1 MRQIAALGIL
11 GAFMAVAACSNVQSQ
26 PSLLFP
32 SREITGEYYL
42 GDGLGV
48 NCSLTL
54 VEGRFNFKW
63 TGCLG
68 VYDSNTG
75 TWVLQGDIVLLK
87 PEKPNKCEGF
97 KGMNLRFI
105 PVKWGQRHYLI
116 DENEMPGFCA
126 AIRRMQLPHMR
137 GQDYVK
143 LDGGKLPPGGGDLAI
158 PERYRKYYESG
169 AITGVVASV
178 KADGLV
184 VLNVGTQQTVRPGL
198 LLAARG
204 HKRIDLEVVSVSGE
218 EVTAKTFYFWN
229 SDRLVAPADVFTTG
243 DYFCRPRGT
252 GHERLTSPPKGGSKT
267 HVESR
272 EQEPSMASKGTGT

>member
-1 MRQIAALGIL
+1 MRHIAALGIL
-11 GAFMAVAACSNVQSQ
+11 GAFMAVTACSNVQS
-26 PSLLFP
+26 PPTMLSP
-32 SREITGEYYL
+32 SREIAGEYYL

-48 NCSLTL
+48 NCYLTL

-68 VYDSNTG
+68 VYDRNTG
-75 TWVLQGDIVLLK
+75 TWELQGDVVLLK

-105 PVKWGQRHYLI
+105 PVKWGQRHYLV
-116 DENEMPGFCA
+116 DENEMQGFCS
-126 AIRRMQLPHMR
+126 AIRRMQLPHMH

-143 LDGGKLPPGGGDLAI
+143 LEGDKLPPGGGDLTI
-158 PERYRKYYESG
+158 PDRYRKYYESG
-169 AITGVVASV
+169 AITGVVAAV

-252 GHERLTSPPKGGSKT
+252 GHARLTSPPKGGSKT

-272 EQEPSMASKGTGT
+272 EQEPSTASKGTGI